1 MSRTPTHHRVFA
13 LSLAVMFFILS
24 LASGVF
30 VIMQL
35 REDSKT
41 VDSQAELIEQLS
53 QANSTSN
60 DTATSDQSDQSTNES
75 NTEENKLEGTQLAD
89 YTPGESVDGL
99 RVIDLVEGTGD
110 PVQSGATIT
119 AHYTGA
125 LVSTGV
131 IFQSSLDSGQPFTSP
146 LSGLIEG
153 WQEGIPG
160 MKPGGKR
167 RLIIPAEQA
176 YGSAERPGIPA
187 NSDLVF
193 DIELISVDSQ

>member
-1 MSRTPTHHRVFA
+1 
-13 LSLAVMFFILS
+13 MFFILS

-41 VDSQAELIEQLS
+41 VDSQAELIEQLN
-53 QANSTSN
+53 QANN
-60 DTATSDQSDQSTNES
+60 TATSDQPDENTKES
-75 NTEENKLEGTQLAD
+75 NREENKLEGTQLAD
-89 YTPGESVDGL
+89 YTPGASVDSL
-99 RVIDLVEGTGD
+99 QVVDLVEGTGD
-110 PVQSGATIT
+110 PVQAGATIT

-146 LSGLIEG
+146 LSGFIEG